1 MKERNLSKC
10 LFILV
15 AVLAL
20 ASIIVALIT
29 RNVSVASYVL
39 VEMEVIIFSLVLALI
54 DSRDVQDEKR

>member
-54 DSRDVQDEKR
+54 DRRDGQDEKR